1 MAGDLELIEALKC
14 LRRRMRGHLR
24 KQKHDNLRELE
35 DLEQE
40 TVCRVLQTTRLKAMS
55 RSQTEGVLWVTFKN
69 LVMDWSRKKE
79 TQQKN
84 EESEWP
90 GINESVRKM
99 IGWNGLDL
107 RHFYKEV
114 VKLLPPRGQ
123 AIIDMTFRERF
134 SDSEIAKALGI
145 REDNVRSQR
154 RFWLRRIRE
163 ELERESRQIKK
174 GLPLHNLKLL
184 KKPREKE

>member
-1 MAGDLELIEALKC
+1 MAGDLDLIEALKG

-24 KQKHDNLRELE
+24 KQAQDTLTELE
-35 DLEQE
+35 DFEQE
-40 TVCRVLQTTRLKAMS
+40 TVCRVLQTRRLKMMS
-55 RSQTEGVLWVTFKN
+55 RSQTEGALWVTFKK
-69 LVMDWSRKKE
+69 LVTDWSRKKE
-79 TQQKN
+79 TKQKSD
-84 EESEWP
+84 ESESLE
-90 GINESVRKM
+90 INDSVRKM

-134 SDSEIAKALGI
+134 SDSEIAKAFGI

-154 RFWLRRIRE
+154 RFWLRRIRQ
-163 ELERESRQIKK
+163 ELERESREIKK

-184 KKPREKE
+184 KPKEKK